1 MTKLPRI
8 SLRAILLTLLIAF
21 GVSAMSAE
29 ETPEQFE
36 QRTKWWREARF
47 GMFIH
52 WGIYAVPA
60 DATDLEGKHRVAEW
74 YFSNKQMQVKDY
86 EKFAAQFNPV
96 RFNAKRWVQM
106 AKDAGMKY
114 IVITSK
120 HHDGFCMF
128 DSKLTDYT
136 IVRAT
141 PFKRDPLKEL
151 AEECRKQGIT
161 FCFYHSIMDWHHPD
175 YLSRR
180 PWEKDTRPADDAD
193 LNRYINYMKGQ
204 LKELLTNYGPIGVL
218 WFDGGW
224 EHSAEELRSA
234 EVNAF
239 IRSLQPPILIN
250 NRNRLPEDFST
261 PEQFV
266 PAKSMTVG
274 HLWETCMTMNDTWG
288 YATNDTN
295 WKSSE
300 TLIRKLIDSAG
311 KGGNFLLNVGPTA
324 EGEFPPESIERLAAI
339 GKWMKVN
346 GESIHATT
354 KGPFRR
360 LSFDGR
366 ATTKGKTLYLHV
378 FKWPGEGLKV
388 TGLKTKIVSARAL
401 DGGESLRITSTN
413 TTVDG
418 VEFPVLAIS
427 KPQKLDP
434 AATVIELRLAGP
446 PVVDEPEPVV
456 TAETDGSY
464 ILKAAE
470 ADIHGATAQYEVSGL
485 HDYIGAWANPAD
497 YVTWTLNVSPQDAA
511 RRYTVEVTYSS
522 LAQYEGSSFEVE
534 FAGATLEGTVMST
547 PATNRYRTEKLGE
560 LEARGGRQTL
570 AVRITQIK
578 NGPAMSLHQV
588 RLVPLP

>member
-1 MTKLPRI
+1 
-8 SLRAILLTLLIAF
+8 
-21 GVSAMSAE
+21 MSAE

>member
-1 MTKLPRI
+1 MPKYSKIIPY
-8 SLRAILLTLLIAF
+8 AILLTLLPVF
-21 GVSAMSAE
+21 GFKVATAE
-29 ETPEQFE
+29 ETPERFE

-60 DATDLEGKHRVAEW
+60 DATDLEGKHRIAER
-74 YFSNKQMQVKDY
+74 YLSNKQMQVKDY
-86 EKFAAQFNPV
+86 EKFPAQFNSV
-96 RFNAKRWVQM
+96 KFNAKKWVQM
-106 AKDAGMKY
+106 AKDAGVKY

-128 DSKLTDYT
+128 DSKLSDYT
-136 IVRAT
+136 IVKAT

-151 AEECRKQGIT
+151 AAECRKQGIK

-175 YLSRR
+175 YLPRR
-180 PWEKDTRPADDAD
+180 PWEKDTRPADGAD
-193 LNRYINYMKGQ
+193 LDRYIDYMKGQ

-224 EHSAEELRSA
+224 EHSAEELRSG

-239 IRSLQPPILIN
+239 IRSLQPGILIN

-274 HLWETCMTMNDTWG
+274 RLWQTCMTMNDTWG
-288 YATNDTN
+288 HATNDTN

-300 TLIRKLIDSAG
+300 TLIRKLTDSAG

-324 EGEFPPESIERLAAI
+324 AGEFPPESIERLAAI

-346 GESIHATT
+346 GESIYATT
-354 KGPFRR
+354 KGPFQH

-378 FKWPGEGLKV
+378 FEWPCEGLKV
-388 TGLKTKIVSARAL
+388 TGLKTRVVSARAL

-446 PVVDEPEPVV
+446 PAVDEPEPVV
-456 TAETDGSY
+456 TAEADGSFV
-464 ILKAAE
+464 LKAAE

-485 HDYIGAWANPAD
+485 HDYIGEWTSPAD
-497 YVTWTLNVSPQDAA
+497 YVTWTLKVSPQDAA
-511 RRYTVEVTYSS
+511 RRYAVEVTYSC

-534 FAGATLEGTVMST
+534 LAGAKLTGTVIST
-547 PATNRYRTEKLGE
+547 PATNRYRTEKFGE
-560 LEARGGRQTL
+560 LEARAGKQTL

-588 RLVPLP
+588 RLVPHP

>member
-1 MTKLPRI
+1 MPKVSRI
-8 SLRAILLTLLIAF
+8 VIRAILLALLAAF
-21 GVSAMSAE
+21 GVAAATAE
-29 ETPEQFE
+29 ETPQQFE
-36 QRTKWWREARF
+36 QRTRWWREARF

-60 DATDLEGKHRVAEW
+60 DATDLEGKHRIAEW
-74 YFSNKQMQVKDY
+74 YMNSKQMQVTDY
-86 EKFAAQFNPV
+86 EKFAPQFNPV
-96 RFNAKRWVQM
+96 KFDAKAWVKA

-136 IVRAT
+136 IVKAT
-141 PFKRDPLKEL
+141 PFKRDPMKEL
-151 AEECRKQGIT
+151 AEECRKQGIR

-175 YLSRR
+175 YLPRR
-180 PWEKDTRPADDAD
+180 PWEKDTRPADGAD
-193 LNRYINYMKGQ
+193 LNRTIDYMKGQ

-224 EHSAEELRSA
+224 EHSAQELRSA
-234 EVNAF
+234 EVNSF
-239 IRSLQPPILIN
+239 IRSLQPQILIN

-274 HLWETCMTMNDTWG
+274 RLWETCMTMNDTWG

-311 KGGNFLLNVGPTA
+311 IGGNFLLNVGPTA
-324 EGEFPPESIERLAAI
+324 EGRFSPESLERLAAI
-339 GKWMKVN
+339 GNWMKVN
-346 GESIHATT
+346 GESIYGTT
-354 KGPFRR
+354 KGPFQR

-366 ATTKGKTLYLHV
+366 ATTRGNTLYLHV
-378 FKWPGEGLKV
+378 FEWPREGLKV
-388 TGLKTKIVSARAL
+388 TGLKTKVLGARAPE
-401 DGGESLRITSTN
+401 GGESLRITSTT

-418 VEFPVLAIS
+418 VDFPVVEIS
-427 KPQKLDP
+427 KPRKLDP
-434 AATVIELRLAGP
+434 AATVIALRLEGP

-456 TAETDGSY
+456 KAEADGSFV
-464 ILKAAE
+464 LKAAE

-485 HDYIGAWANPAD
+485 RDYIGEWTNPED
-497 YVTWTLNVSPQDAA
+497 YATWTLNVTPQDAA
-511 RRYTVEVTYSS
+511 RRYTVEVTYSCA
-522 LAQYEGSSFEVE
+522 AQYEGSSFEVE
-534 FAGATLEGTVMST
+534 LAATKLGGTVMAT
-547 PATNRYRTEKLGE
+547 EATNRYRTEKLGE
-560 LEARGGRQTL
+560 LEPQAGKQTL
-570 AVRITQIK
+570 TVRITKIRT
-578 NGPAMSLHQV
+578 GPAMNLHQV
-588 RLVPLP
+588 RLVPVR

>member
-1 MTKLPRI
+1 
-8 SLRAILLTLLIAF
+8 
-21 GVSAMSAE
+21 
-29 ETPEQFE
+29 
-36 QRTKWWREARF
+36 
-47 GMFIH
+47 
-52 WGIYAVPA
+52 
-60 DATDLEGKHRVAEW
+60 
-74 YFSNKQMQVKDY
+74 
-86 EKFAAQFNPV
+86 
-96 RFNAKRWVQM
+96 
-106 AKDAGMKY
+106 
-114 IVITSK
+114 
-120 HHDGFCMF
+120 
-128 DSKLTDYT
+128 
-136 IVRAT
+136 
-141 PFKRDPLKEL
+141 
-151 AEECRKQGIT
+151 
-161 FCFYHSIMDWHHPD
+161 
-175 YLSRR
+175 
-180 PWEKDTRPADDAD
+180 
-193 LNRYINYMKGQ
+193 
-204 LKELLTNYGPIGVL
+204 
-218 WFDGGW
+218 
-224 EHSAEELRSA
+224 
-234 EVNAF
+234 
-239 IRSLQPPILIN
+239 
-250 NRNRLPEDFST
+250 
-261 PEQFV
+261 
-266 PAKSMTVG
+266 
-274 HLWETCMTMNDTWG
+274 
-288 YATNDTN
+288 
-295 WKSSE
+295 
-300 TLIRKLIDSAG
+300 
-311 KGGNFLLNVGPTA
+311 
-324 EGEFPPESIERLAAI
+324 
-339 GKWMKVN
+339 VN